1 MHPVGP
7 QHQRQ
12 GRMAHQWSENRI
24 AEVQTAGQRAERR
37 QNDPLP
43 IGGEAATADAGAKC
57 ANAGAG
63 MKVTGDLAA
72 QGNAGRLVDEAEIAE
87 NLGSDDVAQQ

>member
-12 GRMAHQWSENRI
+12 RRMAHQWSEHRI

-43 IGGEAATADAGAKC
+43 IGGETAAPDAGAQR